1 MNVTLSAYDLSELV
15 SRGSNAKAKSS
26 QSSND
31 NSTEMN
37 LRRPAFAALCA
48 ASALTIG
55 IPASIGLTAFSADD
69 QASRPLSQVPKVERF
84 GQAALDAQ
92 AGFLERMPG
101 GEIRYGEN
109 GAISWLKGR
118 TGIVLPSGVAQFKV
132 GQASKELLDHIG
144 PALLAAGTE
153 ELRVTAI
160 ANQAGK
166 ADPVERQ
173 SSPERAVN
181 LIQYIRG
188 REVQD
193 SSVNIVLNQ
202 QTNEI
207 TLVVANF
214 LPDRGLP
221 REPKL
226 TAAEARAKVEAAMRG
241 FALDQ
246 SQKITFQ
253 DYPATLAY
261 TFEEIGD
268 NGGIG
273 GALVWVFQVTRDGLP
288 AEANVN
294 VVTGEVVRMRSFITG
309 FVPNRHSYTAN
320 GSFLN
325 PPNGML
331 FLFGEAG
338 PPAGTPTVRV
348 EAYNKAGL
356 AFKAFDQVLG
366 RNSWDG
372 TGGIIRL
379 VTDYGERL
387 RQCLLQPGRLAV
399 VR

>member
-1 MNVTLSAYDLSELV
+1 MNVTLTAYDLSELV
-15 SRGSNAKAKSS
+15 SRGSNTKSKSS
-26 QSSND
+26 KSSND

-37 LRRPAFAALCA
+37 MRRRAFAASCA
-48 ASALTIG
+48 ASALAIG
-55 IPASIGLTAFSADD
+55 IPASIGFTAFSADD

-84 GQAALDAQ
+84 GRAALDAQ

-101 GEIRYGEN
+101 TEIRYGEN

-118 TGIVLPSGVAQFKV
+118 TGIVLPSGLAQFKV

-160 ANQAGK
+160 ANEAGK

-188 REVQD
+188 REVQN
-193 SSVNIVLNQ
+193 SAVNIVLNQ

-221 REPKL
+221 LEPQL
-226 TAAEARAKVEAAMRG
+226 TAAEARTKVEAAMRKIV
-241 FALDQ
+241 LPEDQ
-246 SQKITFQ
+246 KFTFQ
-253 DYPATLAY
+253 DYPASLAY
-261 TFEEIGD
+261 AFEEIGY

-273 GALVWVFQVTRDGLP
+273 GALVWVFQIVKDGLP
-288 AEANVN
+288 AEVN
-294 VVTGEVVRMRSFITG
+294 VDAVTGQIVSLRSVITA
-309 FVPNRHSYTAN
+309 FLPNRASYDAHH
-320 GSFLN
+320 SFLA
-325 PPNGML
+325 PPNGMT

-338 PPAGTPTVRV
+338 PPLPITDARYASYRSAVS
-348 EAYNKAGL
+348 GL
-356 AFKAFDQVLG
+356 SAAAAH
-366 RNSWDG
+366 R
-372 TGGIIRL
+372 
-379 VTDYGERL
+379 
-387 RQCLLQPGRLAV
+387 
-399 VR
+399 